1 MPYTPNNNPYV
12 PGDPYAYDLK
22 YFLDKIR
29 TTESTAAAANTA
41 ASNAVNTA
49 NSAASVAASAQSAA
63 TNAVNAANSAV
74 NTANSAVNTAGNA
87 VTAAQAAQ
95 AAAEALSAASMVIYE
110 FSITGN
116 TITPVDTVTASWIR
130 NLILNATSGNAIFRF
145 IDGMAGDGYLP
156 SGTFSSVASFHKY
169 NNDEAMFDGT
179 YTAVRSSDL
188 LLTAYVIDVA
198 ADIGGSPYFN
208 GTIVL
213 RKNL

>member
-29 TTESTAAAANTA
+29 TTESNANAANTA

-49 NSAASVAASAQSAA
+49 NSAASTAASAQSAA
-63 TNAVNAANSAV
+63 TNAVN
-74 NTANSAVNTAGNA
+74 TANSAANTAGNA

-130 NLILNATSGNAIFRF
+130 QLIFDATSGNAIFRF
-145 IDGMAGDGYLP
+145 YDTNAGDTYLTDA
-156 SGTFSSVASFHKY
+156 TFSSVASFHKY
-169 NNDEAMFDGT
+169 NNDEAIFDGT
-179 YTAVRSSDL
+179 YTAVRSSDM
-188 LLTAYVIDVA
+188 LLTGYVIDVA
-198 ADIGGSPYFN
+198 ADIGGSPSFN
-208 GTIVL
+208 GYIAL
-213 RKNL
+213 RKSI

>member
-29 TTESTAAAANTA
+29 TTESTANAANTA

-63 TNAVNAANSAV
+63 TNAVNTANSAANSA
-74 NTANSAVNTAGNA
+74 GNA
-87 VTAAQAAQ
+87 ETAALAAQ

-110 FSITGN
+110 FTITGS

-130 NLILNATSGNAIFRF
+130 NLVFNATSGNAIFRF
-145 IDGMAGDGYLP
+145 IDGGAGDGYLP
-156 SGTFSSVASFHKY
+156 SETFSSVPSFHKY
-169 NNDEAMFDGT
+169 NNDEAIFDGT
-179 YTAVRSSDL
+179 YTAVRSTDL

-198 ADIGGSPYFN
+198 ADVGGSPYFN
-208 GTIVL
+208 GSIAL
-213 RKNL
+213 SKNI